1 MNDKFNTLKNY
12 ARRLTSKPGVYC
24 MINRKEDVIY
34 VGKAKNLKKRVISY
48 FTSVNSGGKK
58 QAILKEAHSISI
70 TITRTEREALILEN
84 TLIKKYRPKFNVLL
98 KDSKSYPY
106 IEVNITHQFP
116 RFSFHRGKRNLKR
129 AEYYGP
135 YPNVSAV
142 RNTLSQL
149 QKVFLLR
156 NCDES
161 FFNNRSRPCL
171 QFQIK
176 RCSGPCVDLVSKEE
190 YQFNVDQA
198 LDYLKGNDQ
207 SIIKKFIGKMDQA
220 SAQQDYEK
228 AGFYRD
234 QISSLKVIQSYQF
247 VDGANRIDAD
257 AIALTESSGMFC
269 IAVLFLRKGQILGS
283 RSFYPQKTNM
293 ADAQEV
299 IESFLMQYYTV
310 YQPPKEILLNIKLE
324 NLRLLQEALSDESKS
339 KVIIK
344 HSVRSYRKKWIE
356 ISASNAIE
364 SLKSKL
370 ASKAS
375 IAAQLYELTEIISND
390 KLVQNIECFDVSHFM
405 GDKCVASCVA
415 FNREGFNK
423 QGYRRFNISGIK
435 KGDDYAAMSQ
445 ALSRHYSRSLKE
457 SRLLPDIILVD
468 GGKGQIN
475 TAISVFKDL
484 GIIGI
489 PILGIAK
496 GPNRQLKED
505 RIFINKN
512 KSPLSIAN
520 NSPAKFLIQ
529 SIRDEAH
536 RFAITGH
543 RNKKR
548 KKLLTSDIQSI
559 EGIGP
564 NKKKDLLKQFGGI
577 QEIKRASVEDL
588 MTVRGINNNLANKIY
603 NHFNAN

>member
-1 MNDKFNTLKNY
+1 MTDKFKTLKNY

-84 TLIKKYRPKFNVLL
+84 TQIKKYRPKFNVLL

-257 AIALTESSGMFC
+257 AIALSESSGMFC

-415 FNREGFNK
+415 FNQEGFNK

-489 PILGIAK
+489 PLLGIAK

-512 KSPLSIAN
+512 KIPLSIAN

-603 NHFNAN
+603 KHFNAN

>member
-1 MNDKFNTLKNY
+1 MNDKFNTLKDY

-324 NLRLLQEALSDESKS
+324 NLRLLQEAISDESKS

-415 FNREGFNK
+415 FNQEGFNK

-489 PILGIAK
+489 PLLGIAK

-512 KSPLSIAN
+512 KIPLSIAN

>member
-1 MNDKFNTLKNY
+1 MNDKFNTLKDY

-324 NLRLLQEALSDESKS
+324 NLRLLQEALSDESES

-375 IAAQLYELTEIISND
+375 IAAQLYELTKIISND
-390 KLVQNIECFDVSHFM
+390 QLVQNIECFDVSHFM

-415 FNREGFNK
+415 FNQEGFNK

-484 GIIGI
+484 AIIGI
-489 PILGIAK
+489 PLLGIAK

-512 KSPLSIAN
+512 KIPLSIAN

>member
-1 MNDKFNTLKNY
+1 MNDKFNTLKDY

-116 RFSFHRGKRNLKR
+116 RFSFHRGKRNLKK
-129 AEYYGP
+129 AEYFGP

-234 QISSLKVIQSYQF
+234 QISSLKVIQSHQF

-324 NLRLLQEALSDESKS
+324 NLRLLQEAISDESKS

-415 FNREGFNK
+415 FNQEGFNK

-489 PILGIAK
+489 PLLGIAK

-512 KSPLSIAN
+512 KIPLSIAN

>member
-48 FTSVNSGGKK
+48 YTSVNSGGKK
-58 QAILKEAHSISI
+58 QAILKETHSISI

-106 IEVNITHQFP
+106 IEVNNTHQFP
-116 RFSFHRGKRNLKR
+116 RFSFHRGKKNLKK
-129 AEYYGP
+129 AEYFGP

-176 RCSGPCVDLVSKEE
+176 RCSGPCVGLVTTEE

-207 SIIKKFIGKMDQA
+207 SIIEKFIGKMDQS

-234 QISSLKVIQSYQF
+234 QISSLKVIQSHQF

-269 IAVLFLRKGQILGS
+269 ISVLFLRKGQILGS

-299 IESFLMQYYTV
+299 IESFLMQYYTM

-324 NLRLLQEALSDESKS
+324 NLRLLQEALSDESKT

-344 HSVRSYRKKWIE
+344 HSVKSYRKKWIE

-375 IAAQLYELTEIISND
+375 IAAQLHELTEIISHD

-423 QGYRRFNISGIK
+423 QGYRRFNISGIN

-475 TAISVFKDL
+475 IAISVFKDL

>member
-234 QISSLKVIQSYQF
+234 QISSLKVIQSHQF

-299 IESFLMQYYTV
+299 IESFLMQHYTV

-415 FNREGFNK
+415 FNQEGFNK

-489 PILGIAK
+489 PLLGIAK

-512 KSPLSIAN
+512 KIPLSIAN

>member
-1 MNDKFNTLKNY
+1 MNDKFNTLKDY

-375 IAAQLYELTEIISND
+375 IAAQLYELTKIISND
-390 KLVQNIECFDVSHFM
+390 QLVQNIECFDVSHFM

-489 PILGIAK
+489 PLLGIAK

-512 KSPLSIAN
+512 KIPLSIAN

>member
-1 MNDKFNTLKNY
+1 MNDKFNTLKDY

-34 VGKAKNLKKRVISY
+34 VGKAKNLKKRVTNY
-48 FTSVNSGGKK
+48 FTSVNPGGKK

-415 FNREGFNK
+415 FNQEGFNK

-489 PILGIAK
+489 PLLGIAK

-512 KSPLSIAN
+512 KIPLSIAN

>member
-1 MNDKFNTLKNY
+1 MNDKFNTLKDY

-375 IAAQLYELTEIISND
+375 IAAQLYELTKIISND
-390 KLVQNIECFDVSHFM
+390 QLVQNIECFDVSHFM

-415 FNREGFNK
+415 FNQEGFNK

-489 PILGIAK
+489 PLLGIAK

-512 KSPLSIAN
+512 KIPLSIAN

>member
-34 VGKAKNLKKRVISY
+34 VGKAKNLKKRVSSY
-48 FTSVNSGGKK
+48 FTSVNPGGKK
-58 QAILKEAHSISI
+58 QAILKETHSISI

-106 IEVNITHQFP
+106 IEVNNTHQFP
-116 RFSFHRGKRNLKR
+116 RFSFHRGKKNLKK

-176 RCSGPCVDLVSKEE
+176 RCSGPCVGLVSKEE

-234 QISSLKVIQSYQF
+234 QISSLKVIQSHQF

-310 YQPPKEILLNIKLE
+310 YQPPKEILLNIKLD

-356 ISASNAIE
+356 ISASNATE

-475 TAISVFKDL
+475 IAISVFKDL

-489 PILGIAK
+489 PMLGIAK

-512 KSPLSIAN
+512 KIPLSIAN

>member
-1 MNDKFNTLKNY
+1 
-12 ARRLTSKPGVYC
+12 
-24 MINRKEDVIY
+24 
-34 VGKAKNLKKRVISY
+34 VG
-48 FTSVNSGGKK
+48 
-58 QAILKEAHSISI
+58 
-70 TITRTEREALILEN
+70 
-84 TLIKKYRPKFNVLL
+84 
-98 KDSKSYPY
+98 
-106 IEVNITHQFP
+106 
-116 RFSFHRGKRNLKR
+116 
-129 AEYYGP
+129 
-135 YPNVSAV
+135 
-142 RNTLSQL
+142 
-149 QKVFLLR
+149 
-156 NCDES
+156 
-161 FFNNRSRPCL
+161 
-171 QFQIK
+171 
-176 RCSGPCVDLVSKEE
+176 LVTKEE

-207 SIIKKFIGKMDQA
+207 SIIEKFIGKMDQS

-234 QISSLKVIQSYQF
+234 QISSLKVIQSHQF

-269 IAVLFLRKGQILGS
+269 ISVLFLRKGQILGS

-299 IESFLMQYYTV
+299 IESFLMQYYTM

-324 NLRLLQEALSDESKS
+324 NLRLLQEALSDELKT

-344 HSVRSYRKKWIE
+344 HSVKSYRKKWLE

-375 IAAQLYELTEIISND
+375 IAAQLYELTEIISHD

-423 QGYRRFNISGIK
+423 QGYRRFNISGIN

-475 TAISVFKDL
+475 IAISVFKDL

-512 KSPLSIAN
+512 KSPLSMAN

>member
-1 MNDKFNTLKNY
+1 LAFLNADSGSTEVC
-12 ARRLTSKPGVYC
+12 RERLTTL
-24 MINRKEDVIY
+24 N
-34 VGKAKNLKKRVISY
+34 
-48 FTSVNSGGKK
+48 
-58 QAILKEAHSISI
+58 
-70 TITRTEREALILEN
+70 N
-84 TLIKKYRPKFNVLL
+84 THP
-98 KDSKSYPY
+98 
-106 IEVNITHQFP
+106 FP
-116 RFSFHRGKRNLKR
+116 RFSFHRGKKNLNK
-129 AEYYGP
+129 AEYFGP
-135 YPNVSAV
+135 YPNVNAV

-176 RCSGPCVDLVSKEE
+176 RCSGPCVGLVTEEE

-198 LDYLKGNDQ
+198 LNYLKGNDQ
-207 SIIKKFIGKMDQA
+207 SIIEKFIAKMDQA
-220 SAQQDYEK
+220 SDQQDYEK
-228 AGFYRD
+228 ASFYRD
-234 QISSLKVIQSYQF
+234 QISSLKVIQSHQF

-257 AIALTESSGMFC
+257 AIALSESSGMFC
-269 IAVLFLRKGQILGS
+269 ISVLFLRKGQILGN

-299 IESFLMQYYTV
+299 IESFLMQYYTDH
-310 YQPPKEILLNIKLE
+310 QPPKEILINIKLN
-324 NLRLLQEALSDESKS
+324 NLKLLQEALSDALKT

-344 HSVRSYRKKWIE
+344 QNVKSYRRKWIE
-356 ISASNAIE
+356 ISASNSIE

-375 IAAQLYELTEIISND
+375 IEAQLYELSEIIESD
-390 KLVQNIECFDVSHFM
+390 TLVRNIECFDVSHFM

-415 FNREGFNK
+415 FNREGFHKN
-423 QGYRRFNISGIK
+423 GYRRFNISGIN

-445 ALSRHYSRSLKE
+445 ALSRHYSRCLKE
-457 SRLLPDIILVD
+457 SKLLPDIILVD
-468 GGKGQIN
+468 GGKGQVNI
-475 TAISVFKDL
+475 AIGVLKDL
-484 GIIGI
+484 GINGI

-512 KSPLSIAN
+512 KTPLSMAN

-559 EGIGP
+559 DGIGP
-564 NKKKDLLKQFGGI
+564 NKKKHLLKQFGGI

-588 MTVRGINNNLANKIY
+588 MTVRGISNKLAKKIY
-603 NHFNAN
+603 KHFNAN

>member
-1 MNDKFNTLKNY
+1 MNDKFNTLKDY

-234 QISSLKVIQSYQF
+234 QISSLKVIQSHQF

-415 FNREGFNK
+415 FNQEGFNK

-548 KKLLTSDIQSI
+548 KKLLSSDIQSI

>member
-1 MNDKFNTLKNY
+1 MNDKFNTLKDY

-415 FNREGFNK
+415 FNQEGFNK

-489 PILGIAK
+489 PLLGIAK

-512 KSPLSIAN
+512 KIPLSIAN

>member
-1 MNDKFNTLKNY
+1 MNDKFNTLKDY

-324 NLRLLQEALSDESKS
+324 NLRLLQEALSDESES

-415 FNREGFNK
+415 FNQEGFNK

-489 PILGIAK
+489 PLLGIAK

-512 KSPLSIAN
+512 KIPLSIAN

>member
-58 QAILKEAHSISI
+58 QAILKETHSISI

-106 IEVNITHQFP
+106 IEVNNTHQFP
-116 RFSFHRGKRNLKR
+116 RFSFHRGKKNLKK

-149 QKVFLLR
+149 KKVFLLR

-176 RCSGPCVDLVSKEE
+176 RCSGPCVGLVSKEE
-190 YQFNVDQA
+190 YQFTVDQA

-207 SIIKKFIGKMDQA
+207 SIIIKFIGKMDQA

-234 QISSLKVIQSYQF
+234 QISSLKVIQSHQF

-310 YQPPKEILLNIKLE
+310 YQPPKEILLNIKLD

-375 IAAQLYELTEIISND
+375 IAAQLYELPEIISND

-405 GDKCVASCVA
+405 GDTCVASCVA

-445 ALSRHYSRSLKE
+445 VLFRHYSRSLKE

-475 TAISVFKDL
+475 IAISVFKDL

-489 PILGIAK
+489 PMLGIAK

-512 KSPLSIAN
+512 KIPLSIAN

>member
-1 MNDKFNTLKNY
+1 
-12 ARRLTSKPGVYC
+12 

-415 FNREGFNK
+415 FNQEGFNK

-489 PILGIAK
+489 PLLGIAK

-512 KSPLSIAN
+512 KIPLSIAN

>member
-1 MNDKFNTLKNY
+1 MTDKFRTLKNY
-12 ARRLTSKPGVYC
+12 SKRLTSKPGVYC
-24 MINRKEDVIY
+24 IINKKEDVIY
-34 VGKAKNLKKRVISY
+34 IGKAKNLKKRVSSY
-48 FTSVNSGGKK
+48 FSSAHSQGKK
-58 QAILKEAHSISI
+58 EAILKETNSISI

-84 TLIKKYRPKFNVLL
+84 TLIKKHRPKFNVLL
-98 KDSKSYPY
+98 KDGKSYPY
-106 IEVNITHQFP
+106 IEVNNTHQFP
-116 RFSFHRGKRNLKR
+116 RFSFHRGKKNLNK
-129 AEYYGP
+129 AEYFGP
-135 YPNVSAV
+135 YPNVNAV

-176 RCSGPCVDLVSKEE
+176 RCSGPCVGLVTEEE

-198 LDYLKGNDQ
+198 LNYLKGNDQ
-207 SIIKKFIGKMDQA
+207 SIIEKFIAKMDQA
-220 SAQQDYEK
+220 SDQQDYEK
-228 AGFYRD
+228 ASFYRD
-234 QISSLKVIQSYQF
+234 QISSLKVIQSHQF

-257 AIALTESSGMFC
+257 AIALSESSGMFC
-269 IAVLFLRKGQILGS
+269 ISVLFLRKGQILGN

-299 IESFLMQYYTV
+299 IESFLMQYYTDH
-310 YQPPKEILLNIKLE
+310 QPPKEILINIKLE
-324 NLRLLQEALSDESKS
+324 NLKLLQEALSDALKT

-344 HSVRSYRKKWIE
+344 QNVKSYRRKWVE
-356 ISASNAIE
+356 ISESNAIE

-375 IAAQLYELTEIISND
+375 IEAQLYELSEIIEGD
-390 KLVQNIECFDVSHFM
+390 TLVRNIECFDVSHFM

-415 FNREGFNK
+415 FNREGFHKN
-423 QGYRRFNISGIK
+423 GYRRFNISGIN

-445 ALSRHYSRSLKE
+445 AISRHYSRCLKE
-457 SRLLPDIILVD
+457 SKLLPDIILVD
-468 GGKGQIN
+468 GGKGQVNI
-475 TAISVFKDL
+475 AIGVLKDL
-484 GIIGI
+484 GINGI

-512 KSPLSIAN
+512 KTPLSMAN

-559 EGIGP
+559 DGIGP
-564 NKKKDLLKQFGGI
+564 NKKKHLLKQFGGI

-588 MTVRGINNNLANKIY
+588 MTVRGINNKLAKKIY
-603 NHFNAN
+603 KHFNAN